1 MVHYLTVLISAFVL
15 QLLDLINLF
24 LANVSANRSKLYGNY
39 AFPQNFN
46 IRKLVEITVFYEVEL
61 VHFGQMITLHTLS
74 KQNLILRK
82 SLV

>member
-1 MVHYLTVLISAFVL
+1 MVHYLTFLISAFVL

-24 LANVSANRSKLYGNY
+24 LANVSANRPKLYGNY

-46 IRKLVEITVFYEVEL
+46 ISKLVEITVFYEVEL
-61 VHFGQMITLHTLS
+61 VHFGQMITLHILS

-82 SLV
+82 LLV